1 MECPVCGN
9 KEFILIS
16 ESWETCSACSARWVH
31 RESGEGMVI
40 LLPSKEQLD
49 SASDRLG
56 PDRPFLTPS

>member
-31 RESGEGMVI
+31 RESGKGMVI
-40 LLPSKEQLD
+40 LLPSKEQAHAARERLELD
-49 SASDRLG
+49 SHS
-56 PDRPFLTPS
+56 

>member
-1 MECPVCGN
+1 MACPVCGN

-16 ESWETCSACSARWVH
+16 ENWETCSACSARWVH

-49 SASDRLG
+49 SARDSLE
-56 PDRPFLTPS
+56 PDRHS